1 MNLKQLTYFV
11 AIAEHGSI
19 LKASQAVHVSQ
30 PAVSAQIKLLEE
42 ELGVQLFERRSDGV
56 LLTPE
61 GQEFLGHANQV
72 LSSVESARESM
83 RVYRATEVG
92 RVSVGVPGSLI
103 SLLTVPLVE
112 EVQKQLPGVQL
123 RVVSGLSGHIQR
135 WISDG
140 TLDFGLVYGR
150 TPPVGL
156 DIEPL
161 LVEELFV
168 AALDGATLGP
178 CLTASGEFPLHHL
191 GRLPLVLP
199 GKEHGLRSAIE
210 EAATRAGVVLS
221 VRTELDAPEQLKEMA
236 RRPGMYTVLSLAAIR
251 NDSLDSPLFTA
262 RIIEPTVE
270 RVASLAH
277 ASGRPLSRAARRV
290 DHILRQII
298 AGEVSKGWWTSARLG
313 H

>member
-150 TPPVGL
+150 THPVGEHL
-156 DIEPL
+156 PREP
-161 LVEELFV
+161 
-168 AALDGATLGP
+168 GA
-178 CLTASGEFPLHHL
+178 
-191 GRLPLVLP
+191 
-199 GKEHGLRSAIE
+199 I
-210 EAATRAGVVLS
+210 
-221 VRTELDAPEQLKEMA
+221 
-236 RRPGMYTVLSLAAIR
+236 I
-251 NDSLDSPLFTA
+251 TA
-262 RIIEPTVE
+262 RHRRFDRREV
-270 RVASLAH
+270 
-277 ASGRPLSRAARRV
+277 GRDS
-290 DHILRQII
+290 
-298 AGEVSKGWWTSARLG
+298 
-313 H
+313 